1 MCNLHETGLGQFTH
15 TVFRIM
21 NAIREAK
28 LTASKDSR

>member
-1 MCNLHETGLGQFTH
+1 
-15 TVFRIM
+15 M